1 MRETVLTRVPFV
13 VLLVACGS
21 SDPSGLYA
29 DPDGGTPGAYKS
41 ATGGGGISAGGAGG
55 SLGGSGGASGG
66 STATGGS
73 GGEGNAGNSG
83 GSEAGGG
90 APGEPSGGAGPGK
103 CKSDKQC
110 SPLIC
115 LKQLGVCGV
124 PSVPGTPCERD
135 LECASDECED
145 GYCE

>member
-1 MRETVLTRVPFV
+1 MPFV

-29 DPDGGTPGAYKS
+29 DPDGGNPGAYKS
-41 ATGGGGISAGGAGG
+41 ATGGGGTGGAGG
-55 SLGGSGGASGG
+55 SLGGSGGA
-66 STATGGS
+66 TGGS
-73 GGEGNAGNSG
+73 AGDSSDGNSG
-83 GSEAGGG
+83 GSDAGGG

-115 LKQLGVCGV
+115 LKKLGACGV
-124 PSVPGTPCERD
+124 PSLPGTPCERD